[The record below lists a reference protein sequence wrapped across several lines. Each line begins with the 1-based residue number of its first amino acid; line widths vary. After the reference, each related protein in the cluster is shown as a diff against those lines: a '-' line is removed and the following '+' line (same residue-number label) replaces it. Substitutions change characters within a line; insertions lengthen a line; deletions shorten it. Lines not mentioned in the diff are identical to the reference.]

1 MSAPPILIAAF
12 SGRAAAMAAR
22 RAGFAP
28 LVADLFADADTSAI
42 AAGIRRVSG
51 DVETGFDDDAL
62 LSALGALTDEAV
74 EPPVGLVYGAGFE
87 DRPALLARIAERW
100 PLLGNRPEVVAAVK
114 EPWGFAEVLA
124 GLGVPHPEIRAV
136 DGALDRDDFRLDQS
150 KIMTAIYFNSL
161 ERDSSGKPLHTFP
174 HPALGPGWL
183 VKRQG
188 GAGGSH
194 VGSGEAVV
202 GSGGA
207 ICGAAYAQR
216 QVAGRSVSALFLSS
230 DHGAGIV
237 GFSEQWTAPAL
248 GRPFRFGGAS
258 CPAEL
263 PDAVAAALSEAV
275 RKVAYAFALRGL
287 NSADFILGPDG
298 WWLLEINPRLGAT
311 LDIFDKGQDG
321 LLAAHIATVRGQHWP
336 AMRPTSSAHAT
347 HIVYMSAAI
356 SVPPLDWPDWTADRP
371 RADERIPA
379 HGPLCT
385 VFASADTPG
394 EARRL
399 CLQRNE
405 QIQKLMGV
413 EECRTASSASPASA

>member
-1 MSAPPILIAAF
+1 MSPPPIFAPPMSGLPVSAPPILIAAF

-174 HPALGPGWL
+174 HPALAL
-183 VKRQG
+183 
-188 GAGGSH
+188 
-194 VGSGEAVV
+194 GETAFQFRRFAAQC
-202 GSGGA
+202 GA
-207 ICGAAYAQR
+207 IAGRDTVGAQR
-216 QVAGRSVSALFLSS
+216 ILKLLRE
-230 DHGAGIV
+230 DH
-237 GFSEQWTAPAL
+237 P
-248 GRPFRFGGAS
+248 
-258 CPAEL
+258 
-263 PDAVAAALSEAV
+263 
-275 RKVAYAFALRGL
+275 
-287 NSADFILGPDG
+287 
-298 WWLLEINPRLGAT
+298 
-311 LDIFDKGQDG
+311 
-321 LLAAHIATVRGQHWP
+321 
-336 AMRPTSSAHAT
+336 
-347 HIVYMSAAI
+347 
-356 SVPPLDWPDWTADRP
+356 
-371 RADERIPA
+371 
-379 HGPLCT
+379 
-385 VFASADTPG
+385 
-394 EARRL
+394 
-399 CLQRNE
+399 
-405 QIQKLMGV
+405 
-413 EECRTASSASPASA
+413 